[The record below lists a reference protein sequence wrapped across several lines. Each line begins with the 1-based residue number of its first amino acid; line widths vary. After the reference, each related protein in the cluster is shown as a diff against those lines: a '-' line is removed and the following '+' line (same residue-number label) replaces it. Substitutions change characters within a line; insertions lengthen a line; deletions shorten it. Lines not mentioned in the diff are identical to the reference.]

1 MLKDKLT
8 EIIDSPNN
16 QWNCRMPQIFKEQD
30 NETREMLRAVLKGP
44 ASTRAITNALC
55 SEGTMVSRDAVDHAR
70 KVLKGQLECS
80 CFVLLMEG
88 ATPHE

>member
-8 EIIDSPNN
+8 EIIDSPKN
-16 QWNCRMPQIFKEQD
+16 QWNCRMPQIFKEHD
-30 NETREMLRAVLKGP
+30 EETRNMLRTVLTGP
-44 ASTRAITNALC
+44 ASTRAITVALS
-55 SEGTMVSRDAVDHAR
+55 SEGSKVSRDAVDHAR

-88 ATPHE
+88 ASHNE